1 MDWLSGVQFALS
13 AGAIGGGSLFNLVT
27 FIEELTELRGGAPAG
42 SWLRTVVLLV
52 ASAGLF
58 QLGLVAAVT
67 DPRHGSEIIG
77 IPMLG
82 ASVLGALAL
91 VLRLRRHLR
100 RR

>member
-1 MDWLSGVQFALS
+1 MESLWFVLS
-13 AGAIGGGSLFNLVT
+13 ACAIGGGSLFNLVT
-27 FIEELTELRGGAPAG
+27 FIEELTELRGGTPAG
-42 SWLRTVVLLV
+42 SRLRTVMLLV
-52 ASAGLF
+52 TSAGLF